1 VKSTF
6 PFRAFEY
13 RHKSADPRQ
22 TGKCIQFMDIQATIA
37 SIFCDSDKGTLMR
50 QLVSSPCFI
59 ETDGFSCTRDT
70 TCNGCINEESPPTP
84 TPAEAMKSTK
94 PGVLD
99 TKIDPGCK
107 FECKNLDEPESNDH
121 SFKLIH
127 QVSITKWDCAYGNT
141 LNTFHVLGHSELLKS
156 TPFHLSHQ
164 HTTFQSV
171 VDILSNKL
179 RYSTAVS
186 TSMSKDSSLNFEEL
200 DKCINSANVPALI
213 LFNIDYSSG
222 ISRRHLIG
230 IVPTLMIE
238 DKFEMHIVDGCHSQ
252 QKSVPLTRNNLD
264 WCCSGSSSY
273 FVERF
278 VLFAPGKNCRKKLTS
293 AHQIYNSIKTNQE
306 LMSFIPS
313 KCRGSK
319 KRKREF

>member
-1 VKSTF
+1 
-6 PFRAFEY
+6 
-13 RHKSADPRQ
+13 
-22 TGKCIQFMDIQATIA
+22 M
-37 SIFCDSDKGTLMR
+37 
-50 QLVSSPCFI
+50 
-59 ETDGFSCTRDT
+59 
-70 TCNGCINEESPPTP
+70 
-84 TPAEAMKSTK
+84 
-94 PGVLD
+94 
-99 TKIDPGCK
+99 
-107 FECKNLDEPESNDH
+107 
-121 SFKLIH
+121 
-127 QVSITKWDCAYGNT
+127 
-141 LNTFHVLGHSELLKS
+141 GHSELLKS
-156 TPFHLSHQ
+156 TPFHLPHQ

-186 TSMSKDSSLNFEEL
+186 TSMSKESSLNFEEL

-252 QKSVPLTRNNLD
+252 LKSVPLTRINLD

-273 FVERF
+273 FVEQF
-278 VLFAPGKNCRKKLTS
+278 VLFAPGKNCLKTLTS

-319 KRKREF
+319 KRG